1 MSNPD
6 RLGAEL
12 QSITNQIVHARNA
25 LGKGEVADLSSFEG
39 RVSRLCEDLR
49 QLPAAESEGLKSA
62 LLAMI
67 EELNGL
73 EGALKDGLAHV
84 KSQIG
89 EATERQRALQ
99 AYGQRKP

>member
-1 MSNPD
+1 MSNFE

-25 LGKGEVADLSSFEG
+25 LGKGEVADLSAFEG
-39 RVSRLCEDLR
+39 RVSRLCDELR
-49 QLPAAESEGLKSA
+49 QLPAQESKDLKSA

-73 EGALKDGLAHV
+73 EGALKDGLDQV
-84 KSQIG
+84 KLQIG